1 MKISKII
8 ASALFLAA
16 LSSMAFAAKT
26 KTKAAS
32 VKVPNKDILDYQ
44 GSEWGDACP
53 KWVRTLNSNST
64 EAVGK
69 ELGIDTEKYL
79 IYVAQGR
86 GSDLDMAEI
95 WVKNIQAK
103 QEVAASIS
111 QIIASNTIAEMR
123 AADGKEPDANTKKR
137 IYENATRMASV
148 VDLHSLDFVTQFWI
162 YTGTL
167 PAGKKKAKSDKD
179 YTKLEYT
186 YYVVYKM
193 DKNDYQRQLDAA
205 MKSVDSSGNVA
216 YMPYIQ
222 KVAAAMVGQDL
233 FAGNNISMEESGN

>member
-1 MKISKII
+1 MKFSKLIVSAMLL
-8 ASALFLAA
+8 ASLT
-16 LSSMAFAAKT
+16 SMAFAAKN
-26 KTKAAS
+26 KSKGAAMN
-32 VKVPNKDILDYQ
+32 VAKKDILDYQ
-44 GSEWGDACP
+44 GSEWGDECP
-53 KWVRTLNSNST
+53 KWVRTLNGNST

-69 ELGIDTEKYL
+69 ELKIDTNKYL

-86 GSDLDMAEI
+86 GKDLDMAEV

-111 QIIASNTIAEMR
+111 QIIASNTIADMK
-123 AADGKEPDANTKKR
+123 AADGKEPDDATKKR
-137 IYENATRMASV
+137 IYESATRMASV
-148 VDLHSLDFVTQFWI
+148 VDLHSLDFVTQFWV

-179 YTKLEYT
+179 YSRLEYT

-193 DKNDYQRQLDAA
+193 DKEDYKKQLDAA
-205 MKSVDSSGNVA
+205 MATIDSNGNVA

-222 KVAAAMVGQDL
+222 KVAAAMVGKDL
-233 FAGNNISMEESGN
+233 FADSGVVME

>member
-1 MKISKII
+1 MKIAKII
-8 ASALFLAA
+8 AAA
-16 LSSMAFAAKT
+16 MAFASVSTMAFAAK
-26 KTKAAS
+26 KSKAATMNVS
-32 VKVPNKDILDYQ
+32 RKNIIDYQ
-44 GSEWGDACP
+44 GAEWGDECP
-53 KWVRTLNSNST
+53 KWVRTLNANSA

-69 ELGIDTEKYL
+69 ELKIDTKKYL

-86 GSDLDMAEI
+86 GKDLDMAEV

-123 AADGKEPDANTKKR
+123 SSDGKEPDDNTKKR
-137 IYENATRMASV
+137 IYESATRMASV
-148 VDLHSLDFVTQFWI
+148 VDLHSLEYVTQFWV

-167 PAGKKKAKSDKD
+167 APGKKKAKSEKD
-179 YTKLEYT
+179 YTSLEYT

-193 DKNDYQRQLDAA
+193 DKEDYQKQLDAA
-205 MKSVDSSGNVA
+205 MATIDENGNVA

-233 FAGNNISMEESGN
+233 YAGDIPTMDKNAD